1 MLRFPAESQLPQKG
15 TVAVYPH
22 IDVLD
27 ISRQRVV
34 FFRDL
39 ISSGLTGIA
48 LNIVLV
54 FNTVLLRLVATRTT
68 METSLGATARLK
80 TVEETT
86 NSEYKPG
93 EGFMPDLAVSRL
105 C

>member
-1 MLRFPAESQLPQKG
+1 M
-15 TVAVYPH
+15 YPH

-39 ISSGLTGIA
+39 TTSGLTRIV

-68 METSLGATARLK
+68 METSLEATGRLK
-80 TVEETT
+80 IVEETT
-86 NSEYKPG
+86 ISEYKPG
-93 EGFMPDLAVSRL
+93 EVSCRIWP
-105 C
+105 CQGSVEFHNVTAS